1 MRHFIAFF
9 LQLGMGGLLL
19 MGILDSSFLFV
30 PTGNDLLLIILTAR
44 HNENVVAYVIAAA
57 VGSLLGVL
65 LLDLV
70 CRRGGEEGLK
80 RIVSAKR
87 LSYVKTK
94 IKSNA
99 AIMILFAT
107 LAPPPFPFTAVI
119 ASASAF
125 QYPRLRLLSVVFA
138 GRLLRFA
145 VAGWAAVHYGRHI
158 LAIMRSS
165 EFRWAIIAFAVL
177 CVIGSVFSVMKWLH
191 RGKTA

>member
-30 PTGNDLLLIILTAR
+30 PTGNDLLLILLTAR
-44 HNENVVAYVIAAA
+44 HNDNVVAYVIAAA

-65 LLDLV
+65 LLDAV
-70 CRRGGEEGLK
+70 CRKGGEEGLK
-80 RIVSAKR
+80 RIVSPKR
-87 LSYVKTK
+87 LTYAKTK
-94 IKSNA
+94 IKSNGA
-99 AIMILFAT
+99 VMILLAT
-107 LAPPPFPFTAVI
+107 LCPPPFPFTAVV

-125 QYPRLRLLSVVFA
+125 QYPRLRLLAVVFA
-138 GRLLRFA
+138 GRILRFA
-145 VAGWAAVHYGRHI
+145 VEGWAAVHYGRHI

-165 EFRWAIIAFAVL
+165 EFRWAIIVFAVL
-177 CVIGSVFSVMKWLH
+177 CVIGSIFSVMKWLH